1 MDVHDVFAAMDQAG
15 WEYDWSSDVFRKACL
30 ECSYDAAVAALSDAL
45 DSVDRSAVAANEP

>member
-30 ECSYDAAVAALSDAL
+30 ECSYDTAMDALSDAL